1 MMSELEKKIL
11 RFLLSAAAYSE
22 NAICKNLGISLE
34 ELYRSFEILE
44 KNGYLESYETFL
56 AREQLNES
64 NSCPSHSG
72 CSSCHSCS
80 HGSSCGCGS
89 QEKED
94 YSDIRVLTEKAV
106 EEFGSD

>member
-1 MMSELEKKIL
+1 MSELEKKIL

-34 ELYRSFEILE
+34 ELRNSFNILE
-44 KNGYLESYETFL
+44 QNGYLEAYETFL

-64 NSCPSHSG
+64 NSCPSHRG

-80 HGSSCGCGS
+80 HSSSCGCGA
-89 QEKED
+89 QAKED
-94 YSDIRVLTEKAV
+94 YSDIRVITEKAV

>member
-1 MMSELEKKIL
+1 MSELEKKIL

-34 ELYRSFEILE
+34 ELRNSFNILE
-44 KNGYLESYETFL
+44 KNGYLEAYETFL
-56 AREQLNES
+56 AREQLNEN
-64 NSCPSHSG
+64 NSCPSHGG

-80 HGSSCGCGS
+80 HSSSCGCGA
-89 QEKED
+89 QAKED
-94 YSDIRVLTEKAV
+94 YSDIRVITEKAV

>member
-22 NAICKNLGISLE
+22 NAICKNLGINLE
-34 ELYRSFEILE
+34 ELHTSFHILE
-44 KNGYLESYETFL
+44 ENGYLESYETFL

-64 NSCPSHSG
+64 NSCSSHGG

-80 HGSSCGCGS
+80 KGSCCNKG
-89 QEKED
+89 EED

-106 EEFGSD
+106 EEFGSEEGN